1 MKFYTSVFA
10 VIIMA
15 LMPVLPA
22 SAAQREYVEPVDTA
36 RVDMSAWASSPA
48 TPVVSWVPK
57 DVHYRQ
63 HRYVDMTPCVD
74 TLLQAWRGERLGLEA
89 LLQTRLPLTDVKVS
103 ASAKAPLQ
111 CEAAPM
117 RYVTSTAWRACGY
130 PSDTLPTFT
139 VPDMIDLP
147 GTAVDVSA
155 ESVRPFWCKVE
166 VPADATPGDYELTL
180 TVTASSRVIATLK
193 ATVKVC
199 DRTLPSPADYV
210 FYLDMWQQPYS
221 VSRYYGVEP
230 WSEEHINLL
239 RPYIRM
245 LARAGQKAVSA
256 ILFYE
261 PWGEQSHDKFEP
273 MVRTVRRADGSWSY
287 DYTVFDRWVSLL
299 AEEGITGDIECFS
312 MVPWEMRFRY
322 EDEAT
327 GEQRFLEAKADSDEY
342 RELWTSFLQSFAS
355 HLRERGWYDRAL
367 IAMDERGLA
376 DMLLAYQVAQEA
388 VPGIAMSLAGSYHPE
403 MVDKLRCYT
412 LVKGDFFPAKALR
425 DRRAQGR
432 QSLMYTCCATPAP
445 SQFSNS
451 DPADGAYIPVYATAT
466 GHDGYLHWSFMNWQ
480 DNPLEDSRF
489 RMFAPGDT
497 FMVYPDGRTSIRYE
511 RMVEGVQM
519 SEKLR
524 LLRSEFMRKAD
535 VEALALLEEALLP
548 VRSGALNSWTPTSQI
563 VNDLQRDIESLSVR

>member
-1 MKFYTSVFA
+1 MIHSLYRLMAMVMLVPALSVA
-10 VIIMA
+10 A
-15 LMPVLPA
+15 A
-22 SAAQREYVEPVDTA
+22 SVRDYKEPVDTA
-36 RVDMSAWASSPA
+36 HVEMSLWQSAPQ
-48 TPVVSWVPK
+48 TPVVSWVSK

-63 HRYVDMTPCVD
+63 RQYVDMTPCVD
-74 TLLQAWRGERLGLEA
+74 TVLYAWRGERVGVEA
-89 LLQTRLPLTDVKVS
+89 LLQSRKHLTGVTVAAAVTSPLR
-103 ASAKAPLQ
+103 
-111 CEAAPM
+111 CEASPM
-117 RYVTSTAWRACGY
+117 RYVISTAWQACGY

-147 GTAVDVSA
+147 GTAVDVPA
-155 ESVRPFWCKVE
+155 ESVRPIWCNVE
-166 VPADATPGDYELTL
+166 VPADAAPGDYVLTL
-180 TVTASSRVIATLK
+180 KVASAAGAIATLR
-193 ATVKVC
+193 ARVVVSE
-199 DRTLPSPADYV
+199 RTLPKPEDYA

-230 WSEEHINLL
+230 WSDKHIELL
-239 RPYIRM
+239 RPYLKM

-299 AEEGITGDIECFS
+299 AEEGIDGDIECFT

-322 EDEAT
+322 DDEAS
-327 GEQRFLEAKADSDEY
+327 GERKFLEAKADSREY
-342 RELWTSFLQSFAS
+342 RQLWTSFLQSFAS
-355 HLRERGWYDRAL
+355 HLRERGWYDRTM
-367 IAMDERGLA
+367 IAMDERGLD
-376 DMLLAYQVAQEA
+376 DMLIAYQVAQDA

-403 MVDKLRCYT
+403 LVDKLKCYT
-412 LVKGDFFPAKALR
+412 LIKGDFFPAQVMR
-425 DRRAQGR
+425 DRRSRGLTT
-432 QSLMYTCCATPAP
+432 LMYTCCATTAP

-451 DPADGAYIPVYATAT
+451 APADGAYIPVYATAT
-466 GHDGYLHWSFMNWQ
+466 GHDGYLHWSFINWT

-497 FMVYPDGRTSIRYE
+497 FMVYPDGRSSVRYE

-524 LLRSEFMRKAD
+524 MLRQAFTQAGDIEG
-535 VEALALLEEALLP
+535 LALLEDALLQ
-548 VRSGALNSWTPTSQI
+548 VRTGAMNSWTPTSQT
-563 VNDLQRDIESLSVR
+563 VNTLQRDIEALSSR

>member
-1 MKFYTSVFA
+1 M
-10 VIIMA
+10 IIMA
-15 LMPVLPA
+15 LLPWQVVA
-22 SAAQREYVEPVDTA
+22 SMQREYVEPTDTA
-36 RVDMSAWASSPA
+36 RVDMSAWASAPA
-48 TPVVSWVPK
+48 SPVVSWVPK
-57 DVHYRQ
+57 DTHYRQ
-63 HRYVDMTPCVD
+63 HSFVAVSPCAD

-89 LLQTRLPLTDVKVS
+89 LVQTRVPLTDVRVS
-103 ASAKAPLQ
+103 ASVKAPLQ
-111 CEAAPM
+111 CEAALM

-147 GTAVDVSA
+147 GTAADMPA
-155 ESVRPFWCKVE
+155 ESVRPLWCKVE
-166 VPADATPGDYELTL
+166 VPADAAPGDYELTL

-199 DRTLPSPADYV
+199 DRTLPPPAEYA
-210 FYLDMWQQPYS
+210 FYLDMWQQPYA

-239 RPYIRM
+239 RPYLKM

-256 ILFYE
+256 VLFYE

-322 EDEAT
+322 EDEAS
-327 GEQRFLEAKADSDEY
+327 GEQRFLEAKAGSDEY
-342 RELWTSFLQSFAS
+342 RDLWTSFLQSFAS
-355 HLRERGWYDRAL
+355 HLRERGWYDRTM
-367 IAMDERGLA
+367 IAMDERGLE
-376 DMLLAYQVAQEA
+376 DMLAAYQIAQEA

-403 MVDKLRCYT
+403 LVDKLRSYT
-412 LVKGDFFPAKALR
+412 LIKGDFFPSRVLH
-425 DRRAQGR
+425 DRRERGQLT
-432 QSLMYTCCATPAP
+432 LMYTCCATPAP

-451 DPADGAYIPVYATAT
+451 DPADGAYLPLYATAT
-466 GHDGYLHWSFMNWQ
+466 GHDGYLHWSFMNWH

-524 LLRSEFMRKAD
+524 LLRSEFMRKGD

-548 VRSGALNSWTPTSQI
+548 IRSGALNSWTPTSQT
-563 VNDLQRDIESLSVR
+563 VTDLQRDIESLSIR